1 MSMFG
6 SKKESTASSSGAV
19 SHNSLVK
26 GTLVKGNVK
35 SEKDIR
41 IDGTIEGSLSCD
53 SKVVLGPT
61 AYVKGTI
68 TCRDA
73 VVEGKIDGD
82 IYVEEL
88 LNMRKS
94 ATLNGEISTNKLI
107 IEPGAVFKG
116 NIKMGKLQQNAAK
129 KPAINLPREA
139 S

>member
-1 MSMFG
+1 MFG
-6 SKKESTASSSGAV
+6 GNKANPTASSSGAV

-26 GTLVKGNVK
+26 GTIVRGNVK

-41 IDGTIEGSLSCD
+41 IDGTIEGSLTCD
-53 SKVVLGPT
+53 AKVVLGPT
-61 AYVKGTI
+61 AYIKGTV

-73 VVEGKIDGD
+73 VVEGKLDGD
-82 IYVEEL
+82 IFVEDL

-94 ATLNGEISTNKLI
+94 ANLNGEISTNKLI

-116 NIKMGKLQQNAAK
+116 NIKMGKLQNNGVK
-129 KPAINLPREA
+129 KPPVNISREA